1 MTTTMGAI
9 EAIKGR
15 RSVRRYLPDP
25 VPREIIKDIVDCGR
39 LAPSA
44 RNDQPWEFVVVTDQT
59 IREEI
64 AAAATYGKFIA
75 DAPVC
80 VLAFARRTRRHTED
94 TCAAV
99 ENMLIAAY
107 AHGLGGCWIAGE
119 NTPYER
125 EIARICKAPDE
136 LRLVALFSLGY
147 ANEKPRPNKRDLEE
161 VLHWE
166 GF

>member
-1 MTTTMGAI
+1 MSTMGAI

-25 VPREIIKDIVDCGR
+25 VPRETIEDIVDCGR

-44 RNDQPWEFVVVTDQT
+44 RNDQPWEFVVVTAQT

-64 AAAATYGKFIA
+64 AAAATYGRFIA

-80 VLAFARRTRRHTED
+80 VLAFARQTPRHTED

-99 ENMLIAAY
+99 ENMLIAAH
-107 AHGLGGCWIAGE
+107 AHGLGSCWIAGE
-119 NTPYER
+119 NAPYER
-125 EIARICKAPDE
+125 EIARICKAPDG
-136 LRLVALFSLGY
+136 LRLVALFALGY